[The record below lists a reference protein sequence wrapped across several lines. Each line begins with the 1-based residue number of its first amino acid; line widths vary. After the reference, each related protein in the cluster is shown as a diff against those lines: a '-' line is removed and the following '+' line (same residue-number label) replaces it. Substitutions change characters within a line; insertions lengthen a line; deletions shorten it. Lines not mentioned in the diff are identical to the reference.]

1 MGRQQLKKTETINAA
16 RRKEIERAIDLLYQA
31 KEIIENV
38 RDDEQDAYDNM
49 PESLQYSE
57 RGERMSE
64 NVDAL
69 DNAADYDIEDIITNL
84 NEIIEQ

>member
-1 MGRQQLKKTETINAA
+1 MNAA

-31 KEIIENV
+31 IIENV

-69 DNAADYDIEDIITNL
+69 DNAAYYDIEDIITNL

>member
-1 MGRQQLKKTETINAA
+1 MNAA

-49 PESLQYSE
+49 PESLQNSE

>member
-1 MGRQQLKKTETINAA
+1 MNAA

>member
-1 MGRQQLKKTETINAA
+1 MNTA
-16 RRKEIERAIDLLYQA
+16 RRKKLKQAAELLSQA
-31 KEIIENV
+31 QAIIESV
-38 RDDEQDAYDNM
+38 RDDEQYEYDNM

-57 RGERMSE
+57 RGERMYE
-64 NVDAL
+64 NVAAL

>member
-1 MGRQQLKKTETINAA
+1 MNAA

-69 DNAADYDIEDIITNL
+69 DNAADNDIEDIITNL

>member
-69 DNAADYDIEDIITNL
+69 DNAADYDIEDIITKL

>member
-1 MGRQQLKKTETINAA
+1 MNAA

-84 NEIIEQ
+84 NDIIEQ